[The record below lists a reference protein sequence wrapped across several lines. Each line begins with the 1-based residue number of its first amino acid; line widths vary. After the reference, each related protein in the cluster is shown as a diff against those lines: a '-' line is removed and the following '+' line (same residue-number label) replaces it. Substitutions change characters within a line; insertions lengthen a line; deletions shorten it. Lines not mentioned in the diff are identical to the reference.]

1 MGRVGFFERSFF
13 APFKLGRLVM
23 LMPADLDL
31 FASTQRDMA
40 RESSFLFSM
49 FFISFLYRRRFE
61 LRSAAP
67 PAIRLTRGIPHAHNY
82 IPRPL
87 TDTR

>member
-1 MGRVGFFERSFF
+1 MGGVGFFER
-13 APFKLGRLVM
+13 PFLPPFEPGRLVM

-31 FASTQRDMA
+31 FASAQRDIA
-40 RESSFLFSM
+40 RESSFLFAM
-49 FFISFLYRRRFE
+49 FFISSLYRRRFE

-67 PAIRLTRGIPHAHNY
+67 PAIRLTRGIPRAHNY
-82 IPRPL
+82 IPHPL